1 MSTVFGLSVIVNISV
16 INVVIIFIVIKVIF
30 ARGGG
35 KPDAMDRRMD
45 TFAHGGHDGLDGGVR
60 DASAGKTKTND
71 KRQTTNDKRQT
82 TNDKRQYQLP

>member
-45 TFAHGGHDGLDGGVR
+45 PFAHGGHDGLDGGVR
-60 DASAGKTKTND
+60 DASAGKTKTNTNTKTKD
-71 KRQTTNDKRQT
+71 KRQKTKDKR
-82 TNDKRQYQLP
+82 NL